1 MKFSSQ
7 EMSSIGLLVPISLI
21 SSALIMHLGLTSSA
35 FGLISV
41 IIAALAGG
49 FLSGCLVSRI
59 IRGKGSL
66 LHPSWHIPLAGIM
79 TALLAVIFFVCAMNM
94 HDEFPRHSFLNKLFG
109 HYHDN
114 ISPLHKNDDPA
125 R

>member
-1 MKFSSQ
+1 MTEYGHQCGPLHLEYTEPPVRRRFPGGHYVMKFSSQ

-35 FGLISV
+35 FGLLSV

-79 TALLAVIFFVCAMNM
+79 TALLAVIFLSA
-94 HDEFPRHSFLNKLFG
+94 P
-109 HYHDN
+109 
-114 ISPLHKNDDPA
+114 
-125 R
+125 